1 MAWVL
6 LVVAGLLEVGWS
18 VGMKYTDGFTRPLP
32 SVLTG
37 AGIVASMLLLSQAAK
52 SLPIGTAYGV
62 WVGIGAAGAAV
73 LGMAVL
79 GEPATAA
86 RIFFVCLLLVAVVGL
101 KATSGH

>member
-6 LVVAGLLEVGWS
+6 LIVAGLIEVGWS
-18 VGMKYTDGFTRPLP
+18 IGMKFTEGFTRLWP
-32 SVLTG
+32 SVFTG
-37 AGIVASMLLLSQAAK
+37 AGIVASMVLLSIAAK

-79 GEPATAA
+79 GEPVTAA
-86 RIFFVCLLLVAVVGL
+86 RIFFICLLLVAVVGL
-101 KATSGH
+101 KVTSGH

>member
-37 AGIVASMLLLSQAAK
+37 AGIVVSMLLLSQAAK
-52 SLPIGTAYGV
+52 TLPIGTAYGV
-62 WVGIGAAGAAV
+62 WVGIGAAGEAVFGRAV
-73 LGMAVL
+73 LG
-79 GEPATAA
+79 
-86 RIFFVCLLLVAVVGL
+86 
-101 KATSGH
+101 

>member
-18 VGMKYTDGFTRPLP
+18 IGMKYTDGFTRPLP

-37 AGIVASMLLLSQAAK
+37 AGIVASMVLLSYAAR

-62 WVGIGAAGAAV
+62 WVGIGAAGAAI

-79 GEPATAA
+79 GEPMTAA
-86 RIFFVCLLLVAVVGL
+86 RIFFICLLLVSVVGL

>member
-18 VGMKYTDGFTRPLP
+18 VGMKYTDGFTRLWP
-32 SVLTG
+32 SVLTCC
-37 AGIVASMLLLSQAAK
+37 GIVASMVLLAQATRT
-52 SLPIGTAYGV
+52 LPIGTAYGV

-73 LGMAVL
+73 VGMLVL
-79 GEPATAA
+79 GEPVTAA